1 MFVLFT
7 CLQGAIPDIFAD
19 LKDLEF
25 VWLNQNFLNGSI
37 PESLAVPR
45 RLRYL
50 YVSGNAALEGS
61 VPAALARLPSLEGL
75 YLAHT
80 NISGRLPC
88 AFGKIRTLK
97 HLDTKSTRMEGCL
110 NITCLQAGECEDE
123 PVPVGL
129 EASPRA
135 PEEL

>member
-1 MFVLFT
+1 MLLT
-7 CLQGAIPDIFAD
+7 LGLKCLQGAIPDIFAG

-25 VWLNQNFLNGSI
+25 VWFNQNFLNGSI

-50 YVSGNAALEGS
+50 YVSGNGALEGT

-75 YLAHT
+75 YLANT
-80 NISGRLPC
+80 NISGGLSC

-97 HLDTKSTRMEGCL
+97 NVDAKGTRMEGCL
-110 NITCLQAGECEDE
+110 NVTCLRTDDCQDDPA
-123 PVPVGL
+123 L
-129 EASPRA
+129 IEASPRA
-135 PEEL
+135 EL